1 MRIYILFFA
10 IIMATEQCFAD
21 KVKIQIKGNNAIAN
35 IPSQVDSVKLIADGN
50 HVYYQKAIK
59 VDTSIKEPLIYLRT
73 IQFMAA
79 KNITQTYGYQEEGKL
94 IFSTFQDLNI
104 NRAFVGDE
112 SENVQTY
119 SAQFAIIVDIKNG
132 RYRYTIQNIIF
143 FLPTDNGNRR
153 ETISDIYDKATNSDS
168 RRIAREA
175 KALIASF
182 ERYING
188 LTIELNEEIEGK
200 SVLYRA
206 KF

>member
-1 MRIYILFFA
+1 MKKRLLIAVLV
-10 IIMATEQCFAD
+10 MVTVQCFAG
-21 KVKIQIKGNNAIAN
+21 KFQSKN
-35 IPSQVDSVKLIADGN
+35 ITGDNTDFINQNDSVKLIADGN
-50 HVYYQKAIK
+50 HVYYQKAVK
-59 VDTSIKEPLIYLRT
+59 VDSSIKEPLIYLRT

-104 NRAFVGDE
+104 NRAFVGDD

-119 SAQFAIIVDIKNG
+119 SVQFAIIIDIKNG
-132 RYRYTIQNIIF
+132 RYRYTIQNILF

-153 ETISDIYDKATNSDS
+153 ETMTDIYNKATNSDS

-182 ERYING
+182 ERYISS
-188 LTIELNEEIEGK
+188 LTNELNEEIEQK
-200 SVLYRA
+200 SDLF
-206 KF
+206 KSNF